1 TEEETSQLLKQ
12 AHRAYSTEVNDL
24 LLTALCMTLYAWTGK
39 ERSLINL
46 EGHGREDIVADT
58 DISRTIGWFTSQ
70 YPVLLD
76 IGKEADLSG
85 HIKRVKEG
93 LRRIPHK
100 GIGYGMWRYLS
111 RIDRINGTYVDPQ
124 LNFNYLGEF
133 DQDLKN
139 SDMSTSPYSTTL
151 DVSDQTEMKFALDVG
166 GMVTEGRLELD
177 IRYNQKAFRKDTV
190 EH

>member
-24 LLTALCMTLYAWTGK
+24 LLTALGMTLYAWTGK
-39 ERSLINL
+39 ESSLINL
-46 EGHGREDIVADT
+46 EGHGREDIIADT

-76 IGKEADLSG
+76 IGKEADVSR

-100 GIGYGMWRYLS
+100 GISYGMWRYLNKS
-111 RIDRINGTYVDPQ
+111 GRTNETYVDPQ
-124 LNFNYLGEF
+124 ISFNYLGEF

-139 SDMSTSPYSTTL
+139 SDMNTSPYSTTA
-151 DVSDQTEMKFALDVG
+151 DVSDQTETKFALDVG
-166 GMVTEGRLELD
+166 GMVTDGNLELG
-177 IRYNQKAFRKDTV
+177 IRYNQKAFREDTI